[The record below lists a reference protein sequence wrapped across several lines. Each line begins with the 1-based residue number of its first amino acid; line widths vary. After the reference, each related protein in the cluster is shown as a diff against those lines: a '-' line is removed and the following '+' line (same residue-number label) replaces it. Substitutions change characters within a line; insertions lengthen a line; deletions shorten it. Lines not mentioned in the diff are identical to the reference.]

1 MSVLSFPLLLGLS
14 LAYLTT
20 LFGIGYA
27 ADRGWIPR
35 RISEHPLIY
44 VLSLGLFFGTWT
56 FFGTVG
62 LAYAFQGGFLTFFLG
77 ISLAFLALPLLIRPL
92 LRLSQNYQLGSLADL
107 MAFRFRSR
115 WAGTAVTLTLT
126 LVMMPLF
133 ALQIQ
138 AITASLSLLLGHHT
152 EWQIAVGFVALVLA
166 FTALAGAGQLN
177 QSRNSGGLVTALAS
191 DGICR
196 LLVFGLLGGFV
207 SWQVF
212 QSPLEMWQWQAV
224 NSQRLAAYSDSLGLT
239 TGLTLVF
246 VFLLSPVV
254 MPHLFHMLVREHPNQ
269 PTQPWLQ
276 YGMPLYTLLF
286 ALPVL
291 PVLWGGIRLGF
302 PSLPEFFA
310 LSIGIQLSVPWLSAL
325 IFVAVVSAA
334 VITLLIGT
342 LALTSM
348 WVNHGLLPFAPP
360 RREATDIYRW
370 LLGARR
376 GLSIVILL
384 GGLAFYALLQRSHSL
399 TSLGMLSFVSS
410 LQLLPGLIGL
420 LYWQRASR
428 TGFMVSLIT
437 GLTLWLV
444 LLGLPLV
451 AEATRAVTALPLYFE
466 TLANEWFLTTLLA
479 LAVNAM
485 LFVIFSLLFPP
496 TPAEQTAASACS
508 QNAPMSPS
516 RRALRAH
523 NAREFVAQLAGP
535 LGQVTAEREVERALK
550 ELGYTLAEYRPF
562 ALRNLRDRLEINLSG
577 LMGPSVANTLVERYL
592 AIDSTEIEPAAED
605 LYLVENRLEGLH
617 NQLTGMAREL
627 DQLRRFHRDTLMR
640 LPIGVFS
647 LAQDGEILLWNQ
659 VMASLTG
666 IPAEQALG
674 ARLNLLPNPWRE
686 LLEGFIDNMEQDA
699 VLLPLDEGEQRR
711 WLSLHRSS
719 APQSPGLGE
728 PASMVVLVD
737 DQTQTKLLEEELVH
751 SERLAAIGSL
761 SAGVAHEIGN
771 PITGIDSLAQEL
783 RYLSEDPDIR
793 EVADQIRDQANRV
806 TTIVQSLVSY
816 AHAGQTRRQDDH
828 SPHRLQEVVQD
839 AMNLLQLSK
848 GARPVVLLNEVPAD
862 ILVPCDP
869 QRLGQVFINLL
880 TNARDASRS
889 GDEILVTA
897 SADAHRVQME
907 VVDRGKGIPPEVRDR
922 VLEPFFTTKEVGR
935 GTGLGLSLASNIIEE
950 HYGSLD
956 IESPA
961 FELEGCGTR
970 VIITLPRSMTEVEHS
985 A

>member
-1 MSVLSFPLLLGLS
+1 MPVLSLPLLLGLA
-14 LAYLTT
+14 LAYLTL
-20 LFGIGYA
+20 LFGIGSA
-27 ADRGWIPR
+27 ADRGWISR
-35 RISEHPLIY
+35 RISGHPLTYI
-44 VLSLGLFFGTWT
+44 LALGLFFGTWT

-62 LAYAFQGGFLTFFLG
+62 LAYAFQGGFLTFLLG
-77 ISLAFLALPLLIRPL
+77 ITMAFLALPLLLRPL
-92 LRLSQNYQLGSLADL
+92 LRITQNYQLSSLADL

-115 WAGTAVTLTLT
+115 SAGTLVTLTLT

-138 AITASLSLLLGHHT
+138 AVTASLGLLLEPVSDWQVALGFVLMVLLITLLLGSSQLGQGRDHGGM
-152 EWQIAVGFVALVLA
+152 VM
-166 FTALAGAGQLN
+166 ALATD
-177 QSRNSGGLVTALAS
+177 GLVK
-191 DGICR
+191 
-196 LLVFGLLGGFV
+196 LLVFGLLGAFI

-212 QSPLEMWQWQAV
+212 QGPVDMWQWQAD
-224 NSQRLAAYSDSLGLT
+224 NSYRLAMFSDSLGLT
-239 TGLTLVF
+239 SGLTLVL
-246 VFLLSPVV
+246 VFLLTPAI
-254 MPHLFHMLVREHPNQ
+254 MPHLFHVLVREHPTQ
-269 PTQPWLQ
+269 PTSLWLQ
-276 YGMPLYTLLF
+276 LGMPLYTLLF
-286 ALPVL
+286 VL
-291 PVLWGGIRLGF
+291 PILPILWGGIRLGF
-302 PSLPEFFA
+302 PSLPEYFA

-325 IFVAVVSAA
+325 MFVVIISAA
-334 VITLLIGT
+334 IGTMLIGT
-342 LALTSM
+342 LALASM
-348 WVNHGLLPFAPP
+348 WINHGLLPYAPP
-360 RREATDIYRW
+360 RREAADIYRW

-376 GLSIVILL
+376 VLTLVILL
-384 GGLAFYALLQRSHSL
+384 CGLAFYAILRASHSL
-399 TSLGMLSFVSS
+399 TSLGMLSFVSA

-428 TGFMVSLIT
+428 TGFMVSLIA
-437 GLTLWLV
+437 GLALWLM
-444 LLGLPLV
+444 LLGLPLLV
-451 AEATRAVTALPLYFE
+451 EATRAVTALPLYFE

-479 LAVNAM
+479 LVVNSV
-485 LFVIFSLLFPP
+485 LFVVFSLLFPP
-496 TPAEQTAASACS
+496 TPAEQAAASACS

-516 RRALRAH
+516 RRALRAL

-659 VMASLTG
+659 VMARLTG

-674 ARLNLLPNPWRE
+674 ARLNLLPNPWRQV
-686 LLEGFIDNMEQDA
+686 LEGFIDNNQQDA
-699 VLLPLDEGEQRR
+699 ALLPLDEDKQRR
-711 WLSLHRSS
+711 WLSLHKSS
-719 APQSPGLGE
+719 APQSRGLGE

-783 RYLSEDPDIR
+783 RYLSNDPNIK
-793 EVADQIRDQANRV
+793 EVAEQIRDQASRV

-828 SPHRLQEVVQD
+828 SAHLLHDVVQD
-839 AMNLLQLSK
+839 AINLLQLSK
-848 GARPVVLLNEVPAD
+848 GARPVVLLNEVPD
-862 ILVPCDP
+862 GILVPCDP

-880 TNARDASRS
+880 TNARDASQH
-889 GDEILVTA
+889 GDEIRVTA
-897 SADAHRVQME
+897 EADSHRVRVE
-907 VVDRGKGIPPEVRDR
+907 VVDQGKGIPAEVQDR
-922 VLEPFFTTKEVGR
+922 ILEPFFTTKEVGK

-961 FELEGCGTR
+961 FQLEGRGTR
-970 VIITLPRSMTEVEHS
+970 IIITLPRFITEVEHS

>member
-1 MSVLSFPLLLGLS
+1 MTTLSLPLLLGLS

-20 LFGIGYA
+20 LFVVGQA
-27 ADRGWIPR
+27 ADRNWIPR
-35 RISEHPLIY
+35 RISEHPLTWL
-44 VLSLGLFFGTWT
+44 LSLGLFFGVWG

-62 LAYAFQGGFLTFFLG
+62 LAYALQGGFLTFFLG
-77 ISLAFLALPLLIRPL
+77 VSLAFLALPVLIQPL
-92 LRLSQNYQLGSLADL
+92 MRITQNYQLGSLADL

-115 WAGTAVTLTLT
+115 WAGTLVTLALT
-126 LVMMPLF
+126 LVIMPLF

-138 AITASLSLLLGHHT
+138 AVTGSLSLLLGTVH
-152 EWQIAVGFVALVLA
+152 EQRVAIGFIILVLL
-166 FTALAGAGQLN
+166 FTAFVGANQLGQGRRSGSLVMTLATD
-177 QSRNSGGLVTALAS
+177 GLL
-191 DGICR
+191 R
-196 LLVFGLLGGFV
+196 LLVFLGLGAFIA
-207 SWQVF
+207 WQVF
-212 QSPLEMWQWQAV
+212 QDPLDMWQWQT
-224 NSQRLAAYSDSLGLT
+224 SQTARHALLGESLGLT

-246 VFLLSPVV
+246 MFALSPVV
-254 MPHLFHMLVREHPNQ
+254 LPHLFHLLVREQ
-269 PTQPWLQ
+269 PGGISRRWLQ
-276 YGMPLYTLLF
+276 FGMPVYALLF

-291 PVLWGGIRLGF
+291 PVLWAGLRLGF
-302 PSLPEFFA
+302 PSLPEYFA
-310 LSIGIQLSVPWLSAL
+310 LSIGQQLSTPWLSATL
-325 IFVAVVSAA
+325 FVMVVSAA
-334 VITLLIGT
+334 VTTLLVST
-342 LALTSM
+342 LALASM
-348 WVNHGLLPFAPP
+348 WINHGLLPYAPP
-360 RREATDIYRW
+360 RRESSDIYHW
-370 LLGARR
+370 LLWARR
-376 GLSIVILL
+376 GLTMVILL
-384 GGLAFYALLQRSHSL
+384 CGLGFYGILQTGHSL
-399 TSLGMLSFVSS
+399 TSLGMLSFVSA
-410 LQLLPGLIGL
+410 LQLLPGLVGL

-428 TGFMVSLIT
+428 TGLMASLAT
-437 GLTLWLV
+437 GMGLWLI

-451 AEATRAVTALPLYFE
+451 VEAHRSMSSLPLYFE
-466 TLANEWFLTTLLA
+466 TLASEWFLTTLLTLAANA
-479 LAVNAM
+479 LV
-485 LFVIFSLLFPP
+485 FVVFSLWFPP
-496 TPAEQTAASACS
+496 STEEQAAASACS

-535 LGQVTAEREVERALK
+535 LGQVTAEREVEKALK

-592 AIDSTEIEPAAED
+592 AIDPTEIEPATED

-659 VMASLTG
+659 VMAQLTG

-674 ARLNLLPNPWRE
+674 ARLGLLPAPWRS
-686 LLEGFIDNMEQDA
+686 LLEGFVDDSHQDA
-699 VLLPLDEGEQRR
+699 ALLPMDEGDQRR
-711 WLSLHRSS
+711 WLNLHKSS

-737 DQTQTKLLEEELVH
+737 DQTQTKMLEEELVH

-783 RYLSEDPDIR
+783 RYLSSEPDVQ
-793 EVADQIRDQANRV
+793 EVADQIRDQAWRV

-816 AHAGQTRRQDDH
+816 AHAGLGRRQDEH
-828 SPHRLQEVVQD
+828 SPHRLQDVVQD
-839 AMNLLQLSK
+839 AINLLQLSK

-862 ILVPCDP
+862 IMVPCDP

-880 TNARDASRS
+880 TNARDASAS

-897 SADAHRVQME
+897 EADRHRVQ
-907 VVDRGKGIPPEVRDR
+907 VAVLDHGKGIPPEVRDR
-922 VLEPFFTTKEVGR
+922 ILEPFFTTKEVGK

-961 FELEGCGTR
+961 FQLEGRGTR
-970 VIITLPRSMTEVEHS
+970 VIITLPRFMTEVE
-985 A
+985 ATP